1 MLTSDNKQLVVLL
14 FNSKNE
20 FMGKILTA
28 QDLLKEKGYIEEKF
42 DTNGFLQCVAD
53 WFRSHNIEDKLII
66 RPKRFIEMDNPPKGG
81 WLDMTNVD
89 EWIVSLPWEQQL
101 LMLQKGTAV
110 PFIWVDEP
118 FVKNAV
124 FTLKTMAGYVV
135 KRAKKGVYEISL
147 L

>member
-1 MLTSDNKQLVVLL
+1 
-14 FNSKNE
+14 
-20 FMGKILTA
+20 MGKIVTA

-53 WFRSHNIEDKLII
+53 WFREHDVKDKLLI

-110 PFIWVDEP
+110 PFIWVDKP
-118 FVKNAV
+118 FMKNAMYMLQV
-124 FTLKTMAGYVV
+124 MNGFIVEKG
-135 KRAKKGVYEISL
+135 KKGVYEVSL
-147 L
+147 I

>member
-1 MLTSDNKQLVVLL
+1 
-14 FNSKNE
+14 
-20 FMGKILTA
+20 MGKILTA

-53 WFRSHNIEDKLII
+53 WFRSHNIEDKLLI

-81 WLDMTNVD
+81 WKDMTNVD

-110 PFIWVDEP
+110 PFIWIDEP

-124 FTLKTMAGYVV
+124 FTLKTIAGYVA
-135 KRAKKGVYEISL
+135 KRAKKGCYEISL

>member
-1 MLTSDNKQLVVLL
+1 
-14 FNSKNE
+14 
-20 FMGKILTA
+20 MGKILTA

-89 EWIVSLPWEQQL
+89 EWIVPLPWEQQL

>member
-1 MLTSDNKQLVVLL
+1 
-14 FNSKNE
+14 
-20 FMGKILTA
+20 MGKILTA

-53 WFRSHNIEDKLII
+53 WFRSHNIEDKLLV

-81 WLDMTNVD
+81 WLDMSNVD
-89 EWIVSLPWEQQL
+89 EWLETLPWEQAL
-101 LMLQKGTAV
+101 CITQKGQDK
-110 PFIWVDEP
+110 PFLWVDEP

>member
-1 MLTSDNKQLVVLL
+1 
-14 FNSKNE
+14 
-20 FMGKILTA
+20 MGKILTA

-53 WFRSHNIEDKLII
+53 WFRSHNIEDKLLI

-89 EWIVSLPWEQQL
+89 EWIATLPWEQQL

-135 KRAKKGVYEISL
+135 KRAKKGCYEISL

>member
-1 MLTSDNKQLVVLL
+1 
-14 FNSKNE
+14 
-20 FMGKILTA
+20 MGKILTA

-53 WFRSHNIEDKLII
+53 WFRSHNIEDKLLI

-110 PFIWVDEP
+110 PFIWVDKP
-118 FVKNAV
+118 FMKNAMYMLQV
-124 FTLKTMAGYVV
+124 MNGFIVEKG
-135 KRAKKGVYEISL
+135 KKGVYEVSL
-147 L
+147 I

>member
-1 MLTSDNKQLVVLL
+1 
-14 FNSKNE
+14 
-20 FMGKILTA
+20 MGKILTA

-53 WFRSHNIEDKLII
+53 WFRSHNIEDKLLI

-135 KRAKKGVYEISL
+135 KRAKKGCYEISL